1 MIVTVQ
7 ETIEHSADIT
17 AEMVRAHL
25 LKRGYVI
32 LGGRKGEWTTY
43 GYGTAGKY
51 VIVDDGE
58 FISRHAATAV
68 VDRIGALE
76 GRAPHLVIADIAEV
90 R

>member
-7 ETIEHSADIT
+7 ETIEHSREIT
-17 AEMVRAHL
+17 AEMVRAYL
-25 LKRGYVI
+25 VKRGSVI

-58 FISRHAATAV
+58 FVSKHAATAAV
-68 VDRIGALE
+68 ERIGVLE
-76 GRAPHLVIADIAEV
+76 GRAPHLVLADIAEG